1 MRKIRHKMQILA
13 CWLGFHQYFIK
24 TQVPGRF
31 LPMTHNGS
39 VIKNLPEKLFF
50 YSHLREKGKLSGRA
64 YRQLT
69 TENEWDY
76 KFLDSG
82 F

>member
-1 MRKIRHKMQILA
+1 
-13 CWLGFHQYFIK
+13 
-24 TQVPGRF
+24 
-31 LPMTHNGS
+31 MTHNGS
-39 VIKNLPEKLFF
+39 VIKNLPEKFFF